1 MLRKILIKFALKQL
15 VKLIES
21 DKYQGEC
28 IDLGINE
35 ISSDFDEHVISINK
49 TNIVPVIK
57 KDESVY
63 ENVLTINKEDSV

>member
-21 DKYQGEC
+21 DKYQGDC
-28 IDLGINE
+28 TDLGINE
-35 ISSDFDEHVISINK
+35 IRSDFDEHVISINK
-49 TNIVPVIK
+49 TNIIPIIK

-63 ENVLTINKEDSV
+63 ENVLTINKEESV